1 MARNIDEN
9 QQCLMKPDVT
19 EYPSEEE
26 DLSLQSL
33 IVRRNITKT
42 TLITTIQV
50 CAYIFILS
58 AHQVFEC
65 SKGQ

>member
-26 DLSLQSL
+26 DLSLHKSL

-58 AHQVFEC
+58 AHTGSGF
-65 SKGQ
+65 